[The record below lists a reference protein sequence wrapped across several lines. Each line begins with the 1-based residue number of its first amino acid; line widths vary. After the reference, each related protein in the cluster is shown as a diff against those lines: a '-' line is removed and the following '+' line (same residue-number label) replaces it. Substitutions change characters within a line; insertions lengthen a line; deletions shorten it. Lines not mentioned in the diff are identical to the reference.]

1 MRRIIVYYC
10 IHRAAAVV
18 IFIIIL
24 KLNRSIFVHCCSV
37 MMMMI
42 MYSMNKCEH
51 IFLKSIYFVIDYLLL
66 ILCGFLF
73 SCLIWLLLTA
83 TPTFT
88 STHAHNH
95 AKSFQSNM
103 YTPWKWKNSNIFR
116 HLNSFV
122 INHKS
127 TFDLMLLVR
136 PNVYV
141 CTRTHFNC
149 KYSRVYDV

>member
-95 AKSFQSNM
+95 A
-103 YTPWKWKNSNIFR
+103 NSVQKAFNRTCTHRENGKTVIF
-116 HLNSFV
+116 SG
-122 INHKS
+122 IS
-127 TFDLMLLVR
+127 TLSWSPV
-136 PNVYV
+136 
-141 CTRTHFNC
+141 
-149 KYSRVYDV
+149 